1 MTNWAGK
8 YLMKHR
14 PSFGHWQGRGNGM
27 RMVVLATV
35 GMGLFFLAW
44 AVGGY
49 FLFSRPRFSQFAGF
63 MPRATLKAM
72 STLLVSPEFWPSVL
86 ASLRRIGVGIGSAF
100 VLGLP
105 IGLLIGY
112 FRTLRTI
119 SHTPI
124 QFVRMISPLSWMP
137 IALLIF
143 STFESAI
150 YFLITMA
157 TIWPIIM
164 NSSLGVSRVNPQWI
178 KMAKNQ
184 GAGDLQVLLHII
196 LPASIPYILTSL
208 RLALGVAWIVLVPVE
223 FLGIS
228 SGLGYII
235 NDARDTMEY
244 DRLMAIVLAIGVIG
258 FFLDGGIQLTQKVFR
273 WNWVNTG

>member
-1 MTNWAGK
+1 MRWAGK
-8 YLMKHR
+8 YLIKHR
-14 PSFGHWQGRGNGM
+14 PTFLHRQAQGDGM
-27 RMVVLATV
+27 RMVLLALV
-35 GMGLFFLAW
+35 GMGLFFLLW

-49 FLFSRPRFSQFAGF
+49 FLFNRPRFSQFSGF
-63 MPRATLKAM
+63 LPRATLKALAL
-72 STLLVSPEFWPSVL
+72 LLVSQEFWPSVL
-86 ASLRRIGVGIGSAF
+86 ASLRRIGVGIGTAF
-100 VLGLP
+100 IIGLP

-112 FRTLRTI
+112 FKTLRTI
-119 SHTPI
+119 SYTPV

-143 STFESAI
+143 ATFESAI

-184 GAGDLQVLLHII
+184 GASDRQVLYHII

-223 FLGIS
+223 FLGVS

-258 FFLDGGIQLTQKVFR
+258 FFLDGSIQLTQKLFR
-273 WNWVNTG
+273 WNWINSG

>member
-1 MTNWAGK
+1 MSWVGK
-8 YLMKHR
+8 YMVKHR
-14 PSFGHWQGRGNGM
+14 PTLAQGQGLGNGI
-27 RMVVLATV
+27 RKVSLGVV
-35 GMGLFFLAW
+35 GMALFFLAW
-44 AVGGY
+44 GAGGY
-49 FLFSRPRFSQFAGF
+49 LIFSRPQFTQFSGF
-63 MPRATLKAM
+63 LPGATLQAM
-72 STLLVSPEFWPSVL
+72 SGLLVDHEFWPSVL
-86 ASLRRIGVGIGSAF
+86 ASLRRIFVGIGTAL

-105 IGLLIGY
+105 FGLLIGY
-112 FRTLRTI
+112 FRTLRIITY
-119 SHTPI
+119 TPI

-157 TIWPIIM
+157 TVWPIIL
-164 NSSLGVSRVNPQWI
+164 NSSLGVSRVNPQWVR
-178 KMAKNQ
+178 MAKNQ
-184 GAGDLQVLLHII
+184 GANDIQVLWHVI

-258 FFLDGGIQLTQKVFR
+258 FCLDGSIQLVQKLFR
-273 WNWVNTG
+273 WSWVNSG

>member
-1 MTNWAGK
+1 
-8 YLMKHR
+8 
-14 PSFGHWQGRGNGM
+14 
-27 RMVVLATV
+27 
-35 GMGLFFLAW
+35 
-44 AVGGY
+44 
-49 FLFSRPRFSQFAGF
+49 
-63 MPRATLKAM
+63 
-72 STLLVSPEFWPSVL
+72 VL
-86 ASLRRIGVGIGSAF
+86 ASLRRVAIGIGVAF
-100 VLGLP
+100 LVGLP
-105 IGLLIGY
+105 FGILIGY
-112 FRTLRTI
+112 FRNLRSITY
-119 SHTPI
+119 TPI

-143 STFESAI
+143 TTFESTI

-157 TIWPIIM
+157 TVWPIIL

-184 GAGDLQVLLHII
+184 GATDVQVLLYII

-223 FLGIS
+223 FLGVS

-244 DRLMAIVLAIGVIG
+244 DRLMAIVIVIG
-258 FFLDGGIQLTQKVFR
+258 MVGFVLDGSIQLVQKVFR
-273 WNWVNTG
+273 WNWVN

>member
-1 MTNWAGK
+1 MSWVRK
-8 YLMKHR
+8 YMIRHYR
-14 PSFGHWQGRGNGM
+14 PGLGNWQGGRDGF
-27 RMVVLATV
+27 RTLWLA
-35 GMGLFFLAW
+35 GMGIAVFFLIW
-44 AVGGY
+44 TLLG
-49 FLFSRPRFSQFAGF
+49 FFIFTRPHFSQFTGF
-63 MPRATLKAM
+63 LPGPTLKAM
-72 STLLVSPEFWPSVL
+72 VKLLDDHAFWLSVV
-86 ASLRRIGVGIGSAF
+86 ASVRRITVGIGIAF
-100 VLGLP
+100 AVGLP
-105 IGLLIGY
+105 CGLLIGY

-119 SHTPI
+119 TYTPI

-143 STFESAI
+143 TTFESAI

-157 TIWPIIM
+157 TIWPIIL

-184 GAGDLQVLLHII
+184 GANDRQILLHII
-196 LPASIPYILTSL
+196 LPAAIPYILTSL

-258 FFLDGGIQLTQKVFR
+258 FILDGSIQLMQKMFR
-273 WNWVNTG
+273 WSWVN

>member
-1 MTNWAGK
+1 MRGLLK

-14 PSFGHWQGRGNGM
+14 AVLESWRNNRDGSHSLSLA
-27 RMVVLATV
+27 MVGV
-35 GMGLFFLAW
+35 GIFFLAW
-44 AVGGY
+44 VVGGHLV
-49 FLFSRPRFSQFAGF
+49 FIRPQFSQFSGF
-63 MPRATLKAM
+63 LPEATLKALM
-72 STLLVSPEFWPSVL
+72 KLLVGHTFWPSVL
-86 ASLRRIGVGIGSAF
+86 ASLRRVIIGIGVAF
-100 VLGLP
+100 LVGLP
-105 IGLLIGY
+105 LGLLIGY
-112 FRTLRTI
+112 FKKLRTI
-119 SHTPI
+119 TYTPI

-143 STFESAI
+143 TTFESTI

-157 TIWPIIM
+157 TVWPIIL

-184 GAGDLQVLLHII
+184 GATDVQVLLHII

-223 FLGIS
+223 FLGVS

-244 DRLMAIVLAIGVIG
+244 DRLMAIVMAIGMIG
-258 FFLDGGIQLTQKVFR
+258 FILDGSIQLVQKVFR
-273 WNWVNTG
+273 WNWVN

>member
-1 MTNWAGK
+1 MRWVRK
-8 YLMKHR
+8 YMVKHR
-14 PSFGHWQGRGNGM
+14 AALVSCRGNALCLRGM
-27 RMVVLATV
+27 LSGAL
-35 GMGLFFLAW
+35 GMLILLLVW
-44 AVGGY
+44 AIGGH
-49 FLFSRPRFSQFAGF
+49 FIFTRPHFSQFSGF
-63 MPRATLKAM
+63 LPAATFKA
-72 STLLVSPEFWPSVL
+72 LLVLLADHEFWPSVW
-86 ASLRRIGVGIGSAF
+86 ASLRRVTVGIGTAF
-100 VLGLP
+100 IMGLP
-105 IGLLIGY
+105 LGLLIGY

-119 SHTPI
+119 TYTPI

-143 STFESAI
+143 TTFESTI

-157 TIWPIIM
+157 TVWPIIL
-164 NSSLGVSRVNPQWI
+164 NSSLGVSRVNPQWV
-178 KMAKNQ
+178 KMARNQ
-184 GAGDLQVLLHII
+184 GASDGQVLLHII

-244 DRLMAIVLAIGVIG
+244 DRLMAIVLAIGMIG
-258 FFLDGGIQLTQKVFR
+258 FILDGSIQLIQKLFR
-273 WNWVNTG
+273 WNWVN

>member
-1 MTNWAGK
+1 MNCLRH
-8 YLMKHR
+8 YMMKHR
-14 PSFGHWQGRGNGM
+14 PSRERWPSSRHGVQPLL
-27 RMVVLATV
+27 LA
-35 GMGLFFLAW
+35 
-44 AVGGY
+44 AVGIAM
-49 FLFSRPRFSQFAGF
+49 FLSIWTFGGHFIFTRPQFGQFSGF
-63 MPRATLKAM
+63 LPKATLKALM
-72 STLLVSPEFWPSVL
+72 ILLTDTAFWLSVF
-86 ASLRRIGVGIGSAF
+86 ASLRRVGVGIGIAF
-100 VLGLP
+100 VVGLP
-105 IGLLIGY
+105 FGLLIGY

-119 SHTPI
+119 TYTPI

-143 STFESAI
+143 ATFESTI

-157 TIWPIIM
+157 TVWPIIM
-164 NSSLGVSRVNPQWI
+164 NSSLGVSRVNPQWV

-184 GAGDLQVLLHII
+184 GATDGQVLLRII

-258 FFLDGGIQLTQKVFR
+258 FILDGSIQLVQKAFH
-273 WNWVNTG
+273 WDWVN

>member
-1 MTNWAGK
+1 VSWVAK
-8 YLMKHR
+8 YMVKHR
-14 PSFGHWQGRGNGM
+14 PSLGQGAGVGDGM
-27 RMVVLATV
+27 GRVLLATA
-35 GMGLFFLAW
+35 GMALLMLVWG
-44 AVGGY
+44 VGGH
-49 FLFSRPRFSQFAGF
+49 FIFSRPQFAQFSGF
-63 MPRATLKAM
+63 LPGPTLQAL
-72 STLLVSPEFWPSVL
+72 SILLFDQEFWSSVL
-86 ASLRRIGVGIGSAF
+86 ASLRRISVGIGTAF
-100 VLGLP
+100 ILGLP
-105 IGLLIGY
+105 MGLLIG
-112 FRTLRTI
+112 FFRPLRTLTY
-119 SHTPI
+119 TPI

-143 STFESAI
+143 TTFEATI

-157 TIWPIIM
+157 TVWPIIL

-178 KMAKNQ
+178 RMARNQ
-184 GAGDLQVLLHII
+184 GANDPQVLLRIV

-244 DRLMAIVLAIGVIG
+244 DRLMAIVMAIGVIG
-258 FFLDGGIQLTQKVFR
+258 FCLDGSIQLVQKAFR
-273 WNWVNTG
+273 WNWVNSG

>member
-1 MTNWAGK
+1 MSWVQQ
-8 YLMKHR
+8 YMMKHL
-14 PSFGHWQGRGNGM
+14 PVTEPGRADRGDSQHLCLVAAGI
-27 RMVVLATV
+27 VIFL
-35 GMGLFFLAW
+35 LAW
-44 AVGGY
+44 AIGGHFI
-49 FLFSRPRFSQFAGF
+49 FLRPQFSQFSGF
-63 MPRATLKAM
+63 LPGPTLQALAK
-72 STLLVSPEFWPSVL
+72 LLVSQEFWPSVL
-86 ASLRRIGVGIGSAF
+86 ASLRRIGVGIGTAF

-105 IGLLIGY
+105 FGLLIGY
-112 FRTLRTI
+112 YKKLRITTY
-119 SHTPI
+119 TPI

-143 STFESAI
+143 TTFEATI

-164 NSSLGVSRVNPQWI
+164 NSSLGVSRVNPQWV

-184 GAGDLQVLLHII
+184 GATDGQVLLRII

-244 DRLMAIVLAIGVIG
+244 DRLMAIVLAIGMIG
-258 FFLDGGIQLTQKVFR
+258 FILDGSIQLIQKKFR
-273 WNWVNTG
+273 WNWVST